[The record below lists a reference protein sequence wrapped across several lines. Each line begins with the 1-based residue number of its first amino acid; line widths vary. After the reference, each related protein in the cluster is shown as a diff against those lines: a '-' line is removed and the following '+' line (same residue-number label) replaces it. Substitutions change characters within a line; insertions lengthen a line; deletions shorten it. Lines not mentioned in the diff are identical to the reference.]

1 MMNLEEAK
9 DFCNKWLAA
18 WSGNNPDK
26 LINFYSTQS
35 FYSDP
40 TVKNGLK
47 GHDEI
52 LPYFKKLLKNNPD
65 WKWTYEEIIPTEKGF
80 TLKWKAVIPVRQ
92 IEIIEFGV
100 DIVEI
105 VNNKITRN
113 EVYFDTLNLINAI
126 QKNRF
131 F

>member
-1 MMNLEEAK
+1 
-9 DFCNKWLAA
+9 
-18 WSGNNPDK
+18 
-26 LINFYSTQS
+26 
-35 FYSDP
+35 
-40 TVKNGLK
+40 
-47 GHDEI
+47 

-65 WKWTYEEIIPTEKGF
+65 WKWTYEEIILNEKGF
-80 TLKWKAVIPVRQ
+80 TLKWKAVIPVGQ

-126 QKNRF
+126 QKK
-131 F
+131 